1 MTFNAAAVVSLFA
14 ALRSHAAETGL
25 FEQVP
30 QHEPKSAPGGG
41 LTCATS
47 VSLIEPVQSSGLDQT
62 SGRVVFNVRI
72 YSNMLAEPQDGID
85 PEILNAVCVLMAD
98 YSGSFTLGGTVR
110 EIDLLGEFGDS
121 LSAKAGYLNHDGR
134 LFRVMD
140 IILPVIINDLFG
152 QVA

>member
-1 MTFNAAAVVSLFA
+1 MTFNAAAVTALFA

-41 LTCATS
+41 LSCAIWAAS
-47 VSLIEPVQSSGLDQT
+47 IEPIQSSGLDQT
-62 SGRVVFNVRI
+62 SGKVVFNVRI
-72 YSNMLAEPQDGID
+72 YSNMLTEPQDAID
-85 PEILNAVCVLMAD
+85 PEILTAVCALMAD
-98 YSGSFTLGGTVR
+98 YSGAFTLGGTVR

-121 LSAKAGYLNHDGR
+121 LSAKAGYLNHDNR

-140 IILPVIINDLFG
+140 IVLPVIINDLFG